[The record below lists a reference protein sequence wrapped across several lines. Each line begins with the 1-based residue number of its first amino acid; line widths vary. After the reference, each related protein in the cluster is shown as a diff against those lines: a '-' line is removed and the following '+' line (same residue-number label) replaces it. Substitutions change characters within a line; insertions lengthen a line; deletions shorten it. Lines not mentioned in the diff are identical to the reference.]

1 MKSLIKDQD
10 IRKKILDLLSRR
22 EHSKYEL
29 VLKLERRVDSSD
41 KLLKEIDKLSDQN
54 LQSDERFSESYIR
67 SRYNSGFGPSRI
79 KYDLSKRRV
88 AESII
93 NDAFRDIDLNWLEK
107 LKKENIKKYGNENP
121 KNMQE
126 LSRRTKFF
134 VQRGFDQEMI
144 RKIIYL

>member
-41 KLLKEIDKLSDQN
+41 KLLKEIDKISDQN

>member
-41 KLLKEIDKLSDQN
+41 KLLKEIDKISDQN

-126 LSRRTKFF
+126 LSKRTKFF

>member
-41 KLLKEIDKLSDQN
+41 KLLKEIDKISDQN

-79 KYDLSKRRV
+79 KYDLVKRRV